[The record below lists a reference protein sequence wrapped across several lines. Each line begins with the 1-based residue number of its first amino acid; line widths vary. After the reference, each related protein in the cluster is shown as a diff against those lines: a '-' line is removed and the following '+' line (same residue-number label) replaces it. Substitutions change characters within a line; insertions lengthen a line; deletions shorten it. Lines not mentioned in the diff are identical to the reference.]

1 MSIVSFESKNVVIA
15 TVEPQLS
22 ELIWG
27 EGYLYNRIVRKIGLP
42 TFYAE
47 LCSTTLI
54 KHTLV
59 DKIP

>member
-1 MSIVSFESKNVVIA
+1 MVNA

-22 ELIWG
+22 ELVGGKGVWIIKST
-27 EGYLYNRIVRKIGLP
+27 NFH
-42 TFYAE
+42 TFQYTE

-59 DKIP
+59 DKTL